1 MLKELYVEKGIVVR
15 NLPSN
20 SKKDCVQ
27 KKVCRKFRKISKRI
41 VLELAL
47 KTLKGLYIEKGMQK
61 IIVCRNCSK
70 TLKGLYV
77 EEGMQKIIVCRKCS
91 KNSKRI
97 VCRRRYVENYCMQK
111 ML

>member
-1 MLKELYVEKGIVVR
+1 MFDLFQVENLSSYSKKDSRFTLLYVENALKMLKELYVEKGIVVR

-61 IIVCRNCSK
+61 IIVCRN
-70 TLKGLYV
+70 LQGLYV
-77 EEGMQKIIVCRKCS
+77 EKF
-91 KNSKRI
+91 
-97 VCRRRYVENYCMQK
+97 
-111 ML
+111 